1 MEGIDLD
8 QFMTQENDCEILTS
22 KTLTMTLW
30 KEKAPRCIV
39 DSVHLNPL
47 ANSYK
52 HH

>member
-8 QFMTQENDCEILTS
+8 QFMTQENDYEILAS
-22 KTLTMTLW
+22 KMPTTTFQ

-39 DSVHLNPL
+39 DSVHLNSL
-47 ANSYK
+47 ANFYK